1 MELVERDLDENGS
14 VPASGE
20 VGFTRRF
27 YVLGNGIDPSME
39 DVVSFL
45 NTELPRTYGQLRLTG
60 FDPSRIGKG
69 IYEVDAS
76 YGLYVRRF
84 SGVPA
89 LESNT
94 GANSYTFTFSTGG
107 ATYKTTCAK
116 EQTSYDIIT
125 SVPSVDIGDFINWNG
140 QTADGIDIVG
150 PKLTITIRKRMQGG
164 IITLP
169 YIRTVV
175 GLTGKTNNAPYFG
188 FAAGELLFLGADGSM
203 VPGGDTE
210 LTFNFS
216 AAPNVASATFNGVT
230 VTDVGGHDYLHA
242 FVLPG
247 SLGVIDLK
255 GIYKARLYDSGDFT
269 QLRI

>member
-1 MELVERDLDENGS
+1 MELVERDLDESGN

-27 YVLGNGIDPSME
+27 YVLGGGVDPSME
-39 DVVSFL
+39 DVVAFL

-60 FDPSRIGKG
+60 FDPSRVAKG
-69 IYEVDAS
+69 LYEVDAS

-84 SGVPA
+84 TGVPA

-107 ATYKTTCAK
+107 ATYRTMVAK
-116 EQTSYDIIT
+116 EQTAYDILPG
-125 SVPSVDIGDFINWNG
+125 VPSVDFGDFINWNG
-140 QTADGIDIVG
+140 QTAEGIDIVG

-175 GLTGKTNNAPYFG
+175 GLTGKTNDAAYFG

-216 AAPNVASATFNGVT
+216 AAPNVASAGFNGVT
-230 VTDVGGHDYLHA
+230 VTDIKGHDYLHA

-247 SLGVIDLK
+247 AAGVADLR
-255 GIYKARLYDSGDFT
+255 GVYKARIYDSGDFT

>member
-1 MELVERDLDENGS
+1 MELVERDLDES
-14 VPASGE
+14 IDVPISGE
-20 VGFTRRF
+20 VGSSRRY

-60 FDPSRIGKG
+60 FNPQRVGKG
-69 IYEVDAS
+69 LYEVDAS
-76 YGLYVRRF
+76 YGLFVRRF
-84 SGVPA
+84 TGVPA

-107 ATYKTTCAK
+107 ATYRLMHAK
-116 EQTSYDIIT
+116 EQTSYGT
-125 SVPSVDIGDFINWNG
+125 SPVDIGDLINWNG
-140 QTADGIDIVG
+140 QTADGIDVVG
-150 PKLTITIRKRMQGG
+150 PRLSITIRKRMQGG

-175 GLTGKTNNAPYFG
+175 GLTGKTNNAAYFG

-210 LTFNFS
+210 LTFNFA
-216 AAPNVASATFNGVT
+216 AAPNVASATINGET
-230 VTDVGGHDYLHA
+230 VTDIGGHDYIHT

-247 SLGVIDLK
+247 SLGVPDVK
-255 GIYKARLYDSGDFT
+255 GIYKARIYDSGNFAD
-269 QLRI
+269 LRI

>member
-1 MELVERDLDENGS
+1 MELVERDLDESGN
-14 VPASGE
+14 VPAGGE
-20 VGFTRRF
+20 VGFTRRY
-27 YVLGNGIDPSME
+27 YVLGNGVDPTMP
-39 DVVSFL
+39 DVISFL
-45 NTELPRTYGQLRLTG
+45 SNELPRTYGNLRLTG
-60 FDPSRIGKG
+60 FDPSRIAKG
-69 IYEVDAS
+69 LYEVDAS
-76 YGLYVRRF
+76 YGMYVRRF

-94 GANSYTFTFSTGG
+94 GANSYTFSFSTGG
-107 ATYKTTCAK
+107 ATYRTNVAK
-116 EQTSYDIIT
+116 EQTTYDILPG
-125 SVPSVDIGDFINWNG
+125 VPSVDIANMLNWNG
-140 QTADGIDIVG
+140 QSADGLDIVG
-150 PKLTITIRKRMQGG
+150 PKLTLTIRKRMQGA

-175 GLTGKTNNAPYFG
+175 NLTGKTNNAAYFG

-216 AAPNVASATFNGVT
+216 AAPNVASAGFNGVT
-230 VTDVGGHDYLHA
+230 ITDIGGHDYLHA

-247 SLGVIDLK
+247 AVGVVDIR
-255 GIYKARLYDSGDFT
+255 GVYKARLYDSADFT